1 MPDPASKAS
10 AIPFARS
17 LAGRLLLVGVLPGA
31 LVLGTLVALD
41 ARKKF
46 DTLEEAAES
55 ELLREA
61 LFAAAQIGE
70 SNASAMKLAQYLADQ
85 QEAGLLGKR
94 TLTVDLLKA
103 VLAGEP
109 AITAAYVAYEPN
121 ADGNDAAAS
130 TTDPKEW
137 MDATGRFIPYPFR
150 DWRNGDAITVKPL
163 VDFETSLYYDG
174 VRKAFAVAGKPE
186 TIVTEPY
193 VYDGQLIVE
202 QSHPIVIEGKFRGIG
217 AVDRALS
224 IIEGV
229 VRDSASRIGAQMYL
243 VSSRGR
249 FIVATDD
256 TKIGADESTNAANDL
271 RTRMV
276 VETPLRDVIAPFT
289 RGADANGFVQN
300 VTDPRSDTE
309 LLAAA
314 VRIENGGWTLVCT
327 KPRQVVLAPIEAQVA
342 WSAIV
347 FLGAVG
353 LSAGFVA
360 WIAIGTG
367 RRVRAA
373 AVAADAIAGGDL
385 SREIAA
391 DASRDEAGVLTESL
405 RRMKGQ
411 LGQLLASVKSAGVT
425 LDSSALELSATSRE
439 QETVA
444 HRFGESSS
452 QIAAATK
459 QISTTGAELAGTM
472 AQVDAA
478 VKTTADLS
486 AGARGNLAAVDG
498 TIRELSD
505 ATASIAAKLA
515 AISERAAS
523 INGVVTTITKV
534 ADQTNLLSVNAAIE
548 AEKAGEQGRGFLV
561 VAREI
566 RRLADQTAGAT
577 SEIET
582 IVGEMQSA
590 VGAGVMEMDRF
601 AEKVRRGVDEV
612 VASSRQMTQVIE
624 QVEANAARFR
634 TVSDGMASQSQGA
647 ATISDSMTA
656 LAGAAKRAVE
666 SAEEFGRTASELQR
680 ASQVLR
686 QSVGAF
692 KLK

>member
-1 MPDPASKAS
+1 M
-10 AIPFARS
+10 
-17 LAGRLLLVGVLPGA
+17 LPGSI
-31 LVLGTLVALD
+31 VLGALVALD

-70 SNASAMKLAQYLADQ
+70 SNSSAMKSAQYLADQ
-85 QEAGLLGKR
+85 QRAGLFGKR
-94 TLTVDLLKA
+94 ALTVDLLKA
-103 VLAGEP
+103 VLEGDP
-109 AITAAYVAYEPN
+109 NITAAYVAYEPN
-121 ADGNDAAAS
+121 ADGNDGAARS
-130 TTDPKEW
+130 SDPKEW
-137 MDATGRFIPYPFR
+137 MTETGRFIPYPFR
-150 DWRNGDAITVKPL
+150 DWRNGDAIGVKPL
-163 VDFETSLYYDG
+163 IDFETGLYYDG
-174 VRKAFAVAGKPE
+174 ARKAFANAGKPQ

-193 VYDGQLIVE
+193 VYEGQLIVE
-202 QSHPIVIEGKFRGIG
+202 QTHPIVIDGAFKGIG
-217 AVDRALS
+217 GVDRALAS
-224 IIEGV
+224 IETV
-229 VRDSASRIGAQMYL
+229 VRQSASRIGADMYL

-249 FIVATDD
+249 FIVATEDPA
-256 TKIGADESTNAANDL
+256 IGAKENTNRDTASEDFGEL
-271 RTRMV
+271 RTLAV
-276 VETPLRDVIAPFT
+276 SDTPLRELVAPFV
-289 RGADANGFVQN
+289 RQADANGFVLN
-300 VTDPRSDTE
+300 AVDPRDGSR

-314 VRIENGGWTLVCT
+314 VRIDKGNWTLLCT
-327 KPRQVVLAPIEAQVA
+327 KPLEVVHVPIRAEVIR
-342 WSAIV
+342 SALI

-360 WIAIGTG
+360 WIAVGAG

-373 AVAADAIAGGDL
+373 AVVADAIADGNL
-385 SREIAA
+385 THEIGVS
-391 DASRDEAGVLTESL
+391 ASRDEAGMLNESL
-405 RRMKGQ
+405 RRMKGN
-411 LGQLLASVKSAGVT
+411 LAQLLASVKSAGVT
-425 LDSSALELSATSRE
+425 LDSSALELSANSRE
-439 QETVA
+439 QESVA

-459 QISTTGAELAGTM
+459 QISATGAELAGTM
-472 AQVDAA
+472 AEVDAA
-478 VKTTADLS
+478 VKTTAELS
-486 AGARGNLAAVDG
+486 VGVRGNLTAVDG

-505 ATASIAAKLA
+505 ATASIASKLA

-601 AEKVRRGVDEV
+601 ADKVRRGVDEV
-612 VASSRQMTQVIE
+612 VASSRQMSEVIA

-634 TVSDGMASQSQGA
+634 AVTDGMASQSQGA
-647 ATISDSMTA
+647 ATIADSMGA
-656 LAGAAKRAVE
+656 LVGAAKRAVE
-666 SAEEFGRTASELQR
+666 SAEEFGRTANELQR